1 MGTSALATD
10 LGAAFADDC
19 AAKGF
24 VDEVMDW
31 TLAACFAGI
40 VDAGAVVAGVAF
52 ATTGA
57 SAGRFAMW
65 SK

>member
-1 MGTSALATD
+1 MGTSAWATV
-10 LGAAFADDC
+10 GAAFADDF

-40 VDAGAVVAGVAF
+40 VDAGVAF